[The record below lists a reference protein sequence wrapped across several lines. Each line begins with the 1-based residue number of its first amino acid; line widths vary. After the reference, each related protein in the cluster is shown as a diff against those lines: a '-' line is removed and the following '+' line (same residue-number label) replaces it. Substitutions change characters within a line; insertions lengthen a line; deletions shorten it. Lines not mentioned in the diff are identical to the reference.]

1 MGSYA
6 IIFFIDVIITSLC
19 MYVAT
24 SLSFVKADLKPLLA
38 IVAIVSVVAMI
49 PTVGWIFGI
58 ILFVYLLMKA
68 TDADMI
74 DCIWVVAFTKLVTF
88 FALFLLQS
96 LFA

>member
-1 MGSYA
+1 
-6 IIFFIDVIITSLC
+6 

-24 SLSFVKADLKPLLA
+24 KLSFVKADLKPLFVIVSIVS
-38 IVAIVSVVAMI
+38 IVALI
-49 PTVGWIFGI
+49 PTIGWILSVG
-58 ILFVYLLMKA
+58 LFVYLLMKA

-96 LFA
+96 VFA